1 MRNNELVFAVAKQFL
16 FFQFEA
22 LYSPAS
28 RIFSISGEEGHE
40 LDIFVLTITFEV
52 ITCCITKAR
61 NVIKSVSREKNSTG
75 FNGRGR

>member
-1 MRNNELVFAVAKQFL
+1 MGFTERVRNNELVFAVAKQFL
-16 FFQFEA
+16 FFNLGCFPYLEKKG
-22 LYSPAS
+22 Y
-28 RIFSISGEEGHE
+28 E